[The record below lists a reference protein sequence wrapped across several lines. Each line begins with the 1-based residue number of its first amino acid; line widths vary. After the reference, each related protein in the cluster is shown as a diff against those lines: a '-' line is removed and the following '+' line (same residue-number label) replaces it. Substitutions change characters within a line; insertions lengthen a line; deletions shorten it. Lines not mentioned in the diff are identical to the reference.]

1 MLHLMEVKL
10 QRSNFNPSCNL
21 THSVYSWNR
30 VLIQR
35 RGNQSYTLR
44 KLGHFLTPF
53 AVPNGKLSA
62 NHAFVSLPS
71 QMLHAR
77 SRQPCTLK
85 TKPVFGSSYH
95 CKCENKWGIVPV
107 LILKMGV
114 YSAVELRSFW
124 QLSIDVAEKSFI
136 LKNY

>member
-62 NHAFVSLPS
+62 NHAFVSLPYTNV
-71 QMLHAR
+71 AR
-77 SRQPCTLK
+77 FHDFASVNL
-85 TKPVFGSSYH
+85 GEL
-95 CKCENKWGIVPV
+95 EN
-107 LILKMGV
+107 
-114 YSAVELRSFW
+114 Y
-124 QLSIDVAEKSFI
+124 
-136 LKNY
+136 